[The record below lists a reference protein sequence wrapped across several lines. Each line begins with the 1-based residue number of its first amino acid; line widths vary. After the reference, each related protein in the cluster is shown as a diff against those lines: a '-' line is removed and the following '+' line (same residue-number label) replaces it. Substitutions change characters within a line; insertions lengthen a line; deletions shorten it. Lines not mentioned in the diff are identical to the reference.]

1 MRYSYEMPVG
11 TPMEQT
17 FTGLETDVDYVVK
30 VVACDRF
37 NNRSQEATAGFRT
50 RLNHAPV
57 FTETIDEPLRLLDT
71 QSFYHKLLPVKDED
85 GHSWTYTTSE
95 LPQGVEL
102 KRSGNTFDL
111 LIKVGKPGKYAFEV
125 TLTDQLGGQTIQK
138 FAYEVV
144 AHTAPTVTNVLG
156 DVSLFEQGEPI
167 HINLTDAFTAMS
179 GRKMSFQAVSDD
191 EEVVKVAVNG
201 SELTLTPGRKGTANL
216 TVTAV
221 DGNKRTSATVK
232 VRVTDRNAPDAHAV
246 YPIPAHSYIKVLM
259 RSNVDKVHVIVTSVH
274 GQKLIE
280 ETLTPDSRTHEIT
293 LGIDRLVPGT
303 YYLLLKTARLTS
315 KHTFIKK

>member
-1 MRYSYEMPVG
+1 
-11 TPMEQT
+11 
-17 FTGLETDVDYVVK
+17 
-30 VVACDRF
+30 
-37 NNRSQEATAGFRT
+37 
-50 RLNHAPV
+50 
-57 FTETIDEPLRLLDT
+57 
-71 QSFYHKLLPVKDED
+71 
-85 GHSWTYTTSE
+85 
-95 LPQGVEL
+95 
-102 KRSGNTFDL
+102 
-111 LIKVGKPGKYAFEV
+111 
-125 TLTDQLGGQTIQK
+125 
-138 FAYEVV
+138 
-144 AHTAPTVTNVLG
+144 
-156 DVSLFEQGEPI
+156 
-167 HINLTDAFTAMS
+167 MS

-191 EEVVKVAVNG
+191 EEVVKAAVNG
-201 SELTLTPGRKGTANL
+201 SKLTLTPGRKGTANL

-232 VRVTDRNAPDAHAV
+232 VRVTDRNASDAHAV